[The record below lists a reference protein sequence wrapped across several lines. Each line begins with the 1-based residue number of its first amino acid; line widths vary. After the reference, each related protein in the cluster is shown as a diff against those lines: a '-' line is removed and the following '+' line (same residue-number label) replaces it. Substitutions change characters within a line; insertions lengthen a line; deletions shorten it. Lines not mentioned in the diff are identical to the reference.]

1 MSFVWFFYC
10 FLPARSFRNFTYYL
24 RKKLERSP
32 GIVGHSTNKQMAW
45 SFSSAQLHVLYS
57 DITRSF
63 SQWQRALYPKF
74 IIIWYYYIPQKFYP
88 IVEEYLPSMISY
100 STAFPTPESPSTA
113 WTWTINEP
121 WKGKR
126 YRRSS
131 FQVSSYWR
139 KRSTSS
145 TTVIASSWS
154 NTFDECMFRPKVA
167 WKYKRKCISWNTVYL
182 LFVLWNGLEV
192 NGSQETRRV
201 ITDIWNINDDRCLW
215 LQRRISAI
223 LGKVKEIKN

>member
-1 MSFVWFFYC
+1 MAASGKEVVCLLFSQF
-10 FLPARSFRNFTYYL
+10 RSHSLKTGN
-24 RKKLERSP
+24 KA
-32 GIVGHSTNKQMAW
+32 GVQGHSNKT
-45 SFSSAQLHVLYS
+45 V
-57 DITRSF
+57 
-63 SQWQRALYPKF
+63 
-74 IIIWYYYIPQKFYP
+74 KFYTVHFAAFLSLIWQINKP
-88 IVEEYLPSMISY
+88 WLCSVLLFLPSMISY

-113 WTWTINEP
+113 WTWTIKEP

-126 YRRSS
+126 YRRNL

-167 WKYKRKCISWNTVYL
+167 WKYRRKCISWNTVYL
-182 LFVLWNGLEV
+182 WFVLWNGLEV
-192 NGSQETRRV
+192 NRSQETRRV